1 MTSEPAE
8 WFGDAWWDQHERGTF
23 DRPRPGTRV
32 TITENTRYRGKTGT
46 VVHYEGQWDSK
57 TFPVRVDATGL
68 TMLCTSRDI
77 SEDDH
82 RHA

>member
-1 MTSEPAE
+1 M
-8 WFGDAWWDQHERGTF
+8 
-23 DRPRPGTRV
+23 